1 MKYILLFIGI
11 LFFGQSVAQNNWTST
26 GGPFGG
32 IVSNLKR
39 SPAGTLYAIIDRR
52 MYQSTNNGDNWSLT
66 PTTTPSTLFLNDLM
80 IDTDGTMYAVY
91 FSQLYK
97 SVDNGIIWT
106 NVVTNQF
113 QSAYGIMKV
122 GPDNVFVVWGGA
134 GLYTSIDKGLT
145 WKQLSTQG
153 WSGLP
158 GLWAN
163 SAGDIFYATQDG
175 KLYRHLYQGLTSN
188 WDSSTLTSTG
198 LTLTNDQ
205 VNSMTIDASGKLY
218 VSSFFDLFISTNN
231 GTSFTSIKSKFAL
244 TNYFSGPLSIA
255 PNGNL
260 YFFSNYNYDP
270 ITNTSPKLVYK
281 SVDSGNTW
289 ISSLSPSDTYGTEV
303 KNVEFASAS
312 TFFVGTS
319 GDGVFRTTNSGS
331 SWDFK
336 SAGLTGANSTG
347 IVVANTTSRIIVVK
361 GARGYWSST
370 NGGSTWNINV
380 LSDYASGVLKLTDG
394 TIIIYGS
401 KVFRSIDNGVTFT
414 SDNLYYSH
422 YKIIEATN
430 GDLYGF
436 KYGKV
441 ERSTNKGLTWTEL
454 AITGLPAT
462 FQPYEAAIDGTTNII
477 CHGYDGVSAWRT
489 YKIVGTT
496 ATQLTL
502 PFASS
507 LNNVFFLDN
516 KFYATQFS
524 AYYYTSDMGTTWT
537 TVGFSGNAVLPIKSG
552 AFTGIAVSKPG
563 SFQITQDN
571 GGSWNNTNLPVSTA
585 YITDITEAPNGDY
598 YAAASGSSVLKNT
611 NELLVDPATLPPY
624 INFNW
629 QPLNGPYGGNVS
641 KIELHPDGSTLY
653 AISQNRLWK
662 YSGGLWTR
670 LDPVNPGGLVFD
682 VEIDA
687 TGAVYILPAANPQ
700 RVFKSTDGG
709 TTWSP
714 LTSTGIPATSSNIRR
729 IEVLSDGSILAF
741 GTNTSLGRIYKSSNG
756 GTSFTLVYSSA
767 FNVIYGAD
775 QGSSAAR
782 KPAISPTN
790 GTIAMMGHLE
800 EGMLISTDNG
810 TTWTAK
816 SVASIATPTGFVGS
830 YMYDKNGHLVI
841 QTIVDSNLNP
851 LWDARISKSTDN
863 GTTWTTL
870 PTPPITNAEGT
881 INYSKR
887 VIVLGNGEYLMCAQ
901 SLFDCYRSTDG
912 GATWTNIG
920 NVGDVFL
927 WAVSQGSTS
936 YIVGSGN
943 AGILKTTDGGLTF
956 STFSD
961 GIPHPTANSI
971 NLINNNLLIGATRP
985 YYSDDLGQSFT
996 LATLEPATSYL
1007 QVKDSLIGYGSRL
1020 LLSSKDGGKTW
1031 KSFGTDRFLTF
1042 LTADA
1047 TGNGFYG
1054 SNGGTLGYSTD
1065 LKNWINI
1072 ELSGLPTSYL
1082 IRNMIIDEGGVIYA
1096 VIQDGGTGATEVY
1109 KIVFGSA
1116 TKISTTIGTTNPA
1129 TIRYYNEKI
1138 YLYDT
1143 RGIIYKSD
1151 DGEIWTQASAPA
1163 GNSLIITNN
1172 YLFIAGTNS
1181 ILWLSRNDGDA
1192 WQSVGDVAIPGVVSN
1207 FQNVVVNEFDG
1218 YAYATL
1224 TNSVARR
1231 SGNIVIPNDNSKPIT
1246 TLLSPAPNSTNV
1258 NVRPALT
1265 ITFDEIT
1272 NIVAGKKLRIFDL
1285 AQPAL
1290 PVITMDVSEA
1300 TRNEKSWTFT
1310 LTSDLSYL
1318 KTYFVIVEVGAFAD
1332 IFGNTFNGITSNAAW
1347 RLTIQEEPDTQAPN
1361 IVIVTSDL
1369 KQTKGAAK
1377 RVDIT
1382 VTDNKNLPT
1391 DKTKVYYR
1399 GIAKL
1404 DTEPFTPATMNVL
1417 SGGGTISTT
1426 FTIDAQD
1433 NWYDEMGLEFY
1444 FEAEDAAGNKKRS
1457 PAAANTYHYSYI
1469 TYTASTSPI
1478 FPSARISFGGRE
1490 NNYRMIS
1497 VPFVLSDDQVL
1508 TVFNELGGFDNKKW
1522 RMFTYAGNNIFTES
1536 PPSFIRG
1543 KGYWINVKDNPNSD
1557 IKIDGATTPPNN
1569 RTDFF
1574 KMNLAPG
1581 WNQIGNPYPV
1591 EIDWDEIRA
1600 GQEATIR
1607 ELKVFGPTQTGSAG
1621 YSNESVLLPY
1631 QGAFVFVSGSTAV
1644 NNLVVR
1650 FKGITTGGRK
1660 ASSEPESDL
1669 SKPNWVVPISAVS
1682 DEITNSMGGVGMNE
1696 NAIVDWDQ
1704 HDDINPPRFNDY
1716 AELAFN
1722 KKYNTYSLAKDV
1734 VPTQSEYVW
1743 EFTVNASEGITQL
1756 NWDNTSIKGD
1766 KDLIL
1771 FDLDRQ
1777 KLIDMK
1783 ELATYSFNAREGN
1796 SFQIHFGTE
1805 LHERIK
1811 PTIVSLSAPFPN
1823 PTHGSATIGFTL
1835 PESKSGY
1842 QVQLEVYN
1850 SVGQR
1855 TAVLANGSL
1864 QAGFY
1869 TSVWDTENNKSGLYF
1884 YRLTV
1889 SANGIQRMLTQ
1900 KIIINR

>member
-1 MKYILLFIGI
+1 MKYILLFVGI
-11 LFFGQSVAQNNWTST
+11 LLFGQSVAQNNWTST
-26 GGPFGG
+26 SGPFGG
-32 IVSNLKR
+32 YVSNLRR
-39 SPAGTLYAIIDRR
+39 SPSGTLFTIVNQRL
-52 MYQSTNNGDNWSLT
+52 YQSTNNADTWSIT
-66 PTTTPSTLFLNDLM
+66 PTTTPSTLYLNDVM
-80 IDTDGTMYAVY
+80 VDTDGTMYAVY

-106 NVVTNQF
+106 SVVTNQF
-113 QSAYGIMKV
+113 QSAYGITRV
-122 GPDNVFVVWGGA
+122 GPDDVFVVWGGA
-134 GLYTSIDKGLT
+134 GLYTSVDKGLT
-145 WKQLSTQG
+145 WKQLSNQG

-158 GLWAN
+158 GLWSN
-163 SAGDIFYATQDG
+163 NAGDIFYATQEG
-175 KLYRHLYQGLTSN
+175 KLYRHLYQGLTPN
-188 WDSSTLTSTG
+188 WDSSTLTNTG

-218 VSSFFDLFISTNN
+218 VSSFYDFFVSTNN
-231 GTSFTSIKSKFAL
+231 GTSFTSIKSKFTL
-244 TNYFSGPLSIA
+244 TTYFNGPLGVA

-260 YFFSNYNYDP
+260 YFFSNSNYDP
-270 ITNTSPKLVYK
+270 NTNTSPRLVYK
-281 SVDSGNTW
+281 STDSGNNWT
-289 ISSLSPSDTYGTEV
+289 SSLSPSDSYGTEV
-303 KNVEFASAS
+303 KNVVFASS
-312 TFFVGTS
+312 SMFFAGTS
-319 GDGVFRTTNSGS
+319 GDGVFRTSDSGAT
-331 SWDFK
+331 WAFK
-336 SAGLTGANSTG
+336 STGLTGANTTG
-347 IVVANTTSRIIVVK
+347 IVVANTTNRIIVVK
-361 GARGYWSST
+361 GARGYWTST
-370 NGGSTWNINV
+370 DGGTTWNISV
-380 LSDYASGVLKLTDG
+380 LSDYASGVLKLSDG

-401 KVFRSIDNGVTFT
+401 KVFRSTDNGATF
-414 SDNLYYSH
+414 SADLNYYSH
-422 YKIIEATN
+422 YKIVEAAN

-436 KYGKV
+436 RYGKV
-441 ERSTNKGLTWTEL
+441 SRSTDKGVTWTDL

-477 CHGYDGVSAWRT
+477 CHGYDGVSAYKT

-502 PFASS
+502 PFTSS
-507 LNNVFFLDN
+507 LNNIFFHDN
-516 KFYATQFS
+516 KFFATQFS
-524 AYYYTSDMGTTWT
+524 AYYTTTDLGTNWT
-537 TVGFSGNAVLPIKSG
+537 TVGFSGNVVLPLKQG
-552 AFTGIAVSKPG
+552 AFIGIAVSKQG
-563 SFQITQDN
+563 SFQVTQDN
-571 GGSWNNTNLPVSTA
+571 GGTWNNTNLPVSSA
-585 YITDITEAPNGDY
+585 YITDVATDSNGDY
-598 YAAASGSSVLKNT
+598 YATAYGSSVLKFT
-611 NELLVDPATLPPY
+611 NDLLVDPATLPPY

-641 KIELHPDGSTLY
+641 KIELHPDGITLF

-670 LDPVNPGGLVFD
+670 LDPVNPGGQIFD

-687 TGAVYILPAANPQ
+687 TGAIYALPVVNPQ
-700 RVFKSTDGG
+700 KVYKSTNGG
-709 TTWSP
+709 TSWSP
-714 LTSTGIPATSSNIRR
+714 LTSTGLPAASANIRR
-729 IEVLSDGSILAF
+729 IEVLSNGSILAF

-756 GTSFTLVYSSA
+756 GNSFTLVYSSA

-782 KPAISPTN
+782 KPTISPTN
-790 GTIAMMGHLE
+790 GTIAIMGDLN

-830 YMYDKNGHLVI
+830 YMYDKNGHLVS
-841 QTIVDSNLNP
+841 QSIVDSNLNP
-851 LWDARISKSTDN
+851 LWDARISKSTDD

-881 INYSKR
+881 VNYSKR

-961 GIPHPTANSI
+961 GIPHPSANSI

-985 YYSDDLGQSFT
+985 YYSADLGQSFT

-1007 QVKDSLIGYGSRL
+1007 PVGDSLVGYGSRL

-1065 LKNWINI
+1065 LLTWINI
-1072 ELSGLPTSYL
+1072 ELSGLPENYS
-1082 IRNMIIDEGGVIYA
+1082 IRNMVIDQGGVIYA
-1096 VIQDGGTGATEVY
+1096 VIQDFDTGLNDVY

-1116 TKISTTIGTTNPA
+1116 TKISNTIGTTSPA
-1129 TIRYYNEKI
+1129 TIKYYNEKI
-1138 YLYDT
+1138 YLYDSN
-1143 RGIIYKSD
+1143 GIIYKSE
-1151 DGEIWTQASAPA
+1151 DGDTWTQVSAPA

-1181 ILWLSRNDGDA
+1181 VLWLSRNDGEA
-1192 WQSVGDVAIPGVVSN
+1192 WQSVGDVPISGVVSN
-1207 FQNVVVNEFDG
+1207 FQNVVVNEYDG

-1231 SGNIVIPNDNSKPIT
+1231 SGNIVIPDDNTKPIAST
-1246 TLLSPAPNSTNV
+1246 LSPAPNSTNISI
-1258 NVRPALT
+1258 RPTLT

-1285 AQPAL
+1285 TQPAL

-1300 TRNEKSWTFT
+1300 IRSEKSWTFT
-1310 LTSDLSYL
+1310 LSSDLSYL

-1332 IFGNTFNGITSNAAW
+1332 IFGNTFNGITSNSAW
-1347 RLTIQEEPDTQAPN
+1347 RLTIQEEPDTQAPA
-1361 IVIVTSDL
+1361 IVIATADL

-1382 VTDNKNLPT
+1382 VTDNKNLPV

-1404 DTEPFTPATMNVL
+1404 DTEPFTPATLSVL

-1426 FTIDAQD
+1426 FTIEAQD

-1444 FEAEDAAGNKKRS
+1444 FEAEDASGNKKRS
-1457 PAAANTYHYSYI
+1457 PITANTYYYSYI
-1469 TYTASTSPI
+1469 TYPVTSSPVL
-1478 FPSARISFGGRE
+1478 PSARISLGGKA
-1490 NNYRMIS
+1490 NNYRMITIPFELADPQLLS
-1497 VPFVLSDDQVL
+1497 VLD
-1508 TVFNELGGFDNKKW
+1508 ELGIEDNKKW
-1522 RMFTYAGNNIFTES
+1522 RIFTYAGGDQFTEN

-1543 KGYWINVKDNPNSD
+1543 KGYWINVKSSPGE
-1557 IKIDGATTPPNN
+1557 IKIDGATTPSNN

-1574 KMNLAPG
+1574 KMNLTPG

-1591 EIDWDEIRA
+1591 EINWDEIRTPNA
-1600 GQEATIR
+1600 AIGK
-1607 ELKVFGPTQTGSAG
+1607 LKVFNGSS
-1621 YSNESVLLPY
+1621 YNDESSLLPY
-1631 QGAFVFVSGSTAV
+1631 QGAFVFVTGTTPI
-1644 NNLVVR
+1644 NNVVVR
-1650 FKGITTGGRK
+1650 FKGITTGGRL
-1660 ASSEPESDL
+1660 ASNSAESDL
-1669 SKPNWVVPISAVS
+1669 SKPDWVIPISAVS
-1682 DEITNSMGGVGMNE
+1682 NEITNSMGGVGMNE
-1696 NAIVDWDQ
+1696 HAHLEWDQ
-1704 HDDINPPRFNDY
+1704 FDDVNPPRFIDY

-1722 KKYNTYSLAKDV
+1722 KKYNTYPLAKDV
-1734 VPTQSEYVW
+1734 VPTQDEYVW
-1743 EFTVNASEGITQL
+1743 EFSVNASEGQTQL
-1756 NWDNTSIKGD
+1756 IWDNTAITGD
-1766 KDLIL
+1766 KDLLL

-1783 ELATYSFNAREGN
+1783 LTASYSFNAKEGN
-1796 SFQIHFGTE
+1796 SFSIHFGKD
-1805 LHERIK
+1805 LHIN
-1811 PTIVSLSAPFPN
+1811 PTAVTLGNPFPN
-1823 PTHGSATIGFTL
+1823 PTNSSATIGFTL
-1835 PESKSGY
+1835 PESKSPY

-1855 TAVLANGSL
+1855 AAVLVNSNL
-1864 QAGFY
+1864 QSGFY
-1869 TSVWDTENNKSGLYF
+1869 TSSWDTENNKTGLYF
-1884 YRLTV
+1884 YRLSVTAKGTQKV
-1889 SANGIQRMLTQ
+1889 LTQ